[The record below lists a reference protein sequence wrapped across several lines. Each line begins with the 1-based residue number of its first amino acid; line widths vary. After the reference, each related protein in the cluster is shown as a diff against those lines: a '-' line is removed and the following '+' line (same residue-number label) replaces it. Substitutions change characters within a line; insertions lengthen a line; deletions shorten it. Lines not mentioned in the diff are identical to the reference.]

1 MYENLPIEKENM
13 QSKYKYPLSV
23 TFSVTF
29 SVLGA
34 LNPFPKKNQHS
45 VLYRYMGLEQ
55 SMVMALGDT
64 EISFSAKIRH
74 RNNLRTRKIR
84 LDLKYK
90 KMSPL
95 ILNITG
101 LLLEKCSYAPDIG
114 RPDYHNII
122 E

>member
-1 MYENLPIEKENM
+1 
-13 QSKYKYPLSV
+13 
-23 TFSVTF
+23 
-29 SVLGA
+29 
-34 LNPFPKKNQHS
+34 
-45 VLYRYMGLEQ
+45 
-55 SMVMALGDT
+55 MALGDT

-101 LLLEKCSYAPDIG
+101 LFLEKCSYAPDKG

-122 E
+122 MNNLNVTSFCSNCTLGQ